1 MARTQTQ
8 KALRKAERS
17 GQWTPEQSR
26 RVNGDYGALSQH
38 VRLTPTKH
46 EKLQK
51 VKHKKQIIQDG
62 GASFYLVFER
72 SRSGKGDECVRGWKE
87 TYGDVRRRME
97 IKKGEAWK
105 LLPRCNIH

>member
-17 GQWTPEQSR
+17 GQWCSKQSR

-38 VRLTPTKH
+38 VRLMPTKQ

-62 GASFYLVFER
+62 GASFYFF
-72 SRSGKGDECVRGWKE
+72 
-87 TYGDVRRRME
+87 Y
-97 IKKGEAWK
+97 EA
-105 LLPRCNIH
+105 PIAG

>member
-8 KALRKAERS
+8 KALRNAERS

-26 RVNGDYGALSQH
+26 RVNGNYGALSQH
-38 VRLTPTKH
+38 VRLTPTKN

-62 GASFYLVFER
+62 GASFYFIFEP
-72 SRSGKGDECVRGWKE
+72 SRSGKGDECVRGCKE
-87 TYGDVRRRME
+87 TYGDVR
-97 IKKGEAWK
+97 K
-105 LLPRCNIH
+105 

>member
-17 GQWTPEQSR
+17 GQWCSEQSR

-38 VRLTPTKH
+38 VRLIPTKQ

-62 GASFYLVFER
+62 GASFYFVHEER
-72 SRSGKGDECVRGWKE
+72 IAG
-87 TYGDVRRRME
+87 
-97 IKKGEAWK
+97 
-105 LLPRCNIH
+105 

>member
-17 GQWTPEQSR
+17 GQWCPEQSR

-38 VRLTPTKH
+38 VRLMPTRQ

-51 VKHKKQIIQDG
+51 VKHKKRTQDG
-62 GASFYLVFER
+62 GASFYFV
-72 SRSGKGDECVRGWKE
+72 
-87 TYGDVRRRME
+87 YGVRR
-97 IKKGEAWK
+97 AV
-105 LLPRCNIH
+105 

>member
-17 GQWTPEQSR
+17 NQWCSEQSR
-26 RVNGDYGALSQH
+26 RGNRDYGALSQH
-38 VRLTPTKH
+38 VRLMPTKQ

-62 GASFYLVFER
+62 GASFYFVLR
-72 SRSGKGDECVRGWKE
+72 LK
-87 TYGDVRRRME
+87 
-97 IKKGEAWK
+97 IQ
-105 LLPRCNIH
+105 